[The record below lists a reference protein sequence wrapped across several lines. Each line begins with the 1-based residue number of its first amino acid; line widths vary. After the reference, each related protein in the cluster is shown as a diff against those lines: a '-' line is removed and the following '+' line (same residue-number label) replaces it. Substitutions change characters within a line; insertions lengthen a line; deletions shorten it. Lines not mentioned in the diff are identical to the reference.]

1 MNFIHLRGKYSDYIP
16 EIRVNVH
23 HDWIGPS
30 DVDSYAYLN
39 YWSVNE
45 LRKYNKGYGS
55 TTIALYNMRVDCE
68 LHYFVLG

>member
-23 HDWIGPS
+23 HMTWTFRCGFICL
-30 DVDSYAYLN
+30 LN

-45 LRKYNKGYGS
+45 LHKYNKGYGS
-55 TTIALYNMRVDCE
+55 VTTALYNMRVDCE